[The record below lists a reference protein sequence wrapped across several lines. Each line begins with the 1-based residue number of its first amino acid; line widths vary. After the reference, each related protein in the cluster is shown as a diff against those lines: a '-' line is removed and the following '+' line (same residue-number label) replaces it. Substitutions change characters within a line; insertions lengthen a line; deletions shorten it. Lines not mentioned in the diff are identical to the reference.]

1 MRVLGVLMGL
11 ALPSA
16 AFPEGLTYNLYGN
29 PGLIE
34 LPSAEMAPDGELSVS
49 YGQFANTR
57 RTAVNFQIL
66 PRVNGTIRFATI
78 NDFNTDGSS
87 ESFRSFDLRVQLIE
101 ENAWIPDVA
110 IGFRDLFGNGVYGS
124 EYIAAT
130 KEVLPGLKLT
140 GGIGWGRLGSDNNI
154 DGIGS
159 RTLTDPGGRLQ
170 FDSYFQGDFAPFAG
184 LEWATP
190 VNGLTLT
197 AEYVPDT
204 YAPETTN
211 SSFEREV
218 PVNVGLTWQPNQSIA
233 LSGYYMLGDA
243 AGFQLTFTGNPN
255 SPLAPQDLG
264 TAPAPLRARAPDA
277 DRNTKWAA
285 KVENRDTL
293 VNALTEVLA
302 ADGIV
307 VEEARIGGQT
317 AELYISNTS
326 IQRTPKAIGR
336 TARILAAAMPAS
348 VETFRIT
355 TIERWLPTTT
365 AEIRRSDLEAQ
376 VDRPDAGMKSWQ
388 TTRLLDA
395 KASIEGD
402 MVYRRPIESRFSWS
416 LNPSVPF
423 SLFDPDS
430 GVDPDLQFV
439 ARAKYQISRGL
450 SVSGEVSRFVIG
462 SDQETVST
470 STSTLP
476 RVRSDAN
483 LYFSGR
489 DFELERLTGD
499 YVFKPAPALYGRVT
513 AGYLERMFA
522 GVSTELLWAP
532 TNSDI
537 ALGAELNYVQ
547 QREVDDLFALQDYDV
562 ITGHGSIY
570 WNTGFYGLE
579 AQLDMGRYLA
589 GDWGATATL
598 SRRFANGWE
607 VSGYITRTD
616 VSPSE
621 FGEGSYAKGVE
632 ITMPL
637 RWGLP
642 FESRSRATLDLSEF
656 DRDGGARLRVAGRL
670 HERIR
675 NTDGASLEGQWGA
688 FWQ

>member
-1 MRVLGVLMGL
+1 MRVLGLLLVS
-11 ALPSA
+11 ALPGT
-16 AFPEGLTYNLYGN
+16 AFADGLTYNLYGN

-34 LPSAEMAPDGELSVS
+34 LPTAEAAPDGELAVT

-57 RTAVNFQIL
+57 RTSVNFQIL

-78 NDFNTDGSS
+78 NDFFADGSD
-87 ESFRSFDLRVQLIE
+87 ESFRSFDLRIQLLE
-101 ENAWIPDVA
+101 ESGWRPDVS
-110 IGFRDLFGNGVYGS
+110 IGFRDLFGDGVYGS
-124 EYIAAT
+124 EYIVAT

-140 GGIGWGRLGSDNNI
+140 GGVGWGRLGSDNGI

-159 RTLTDPGGRLQ
+159 RELTDPGGRLQ
-170 FDSYFQGDFAPFAG
+170 FDAYFQGDLAPFAG
-184 LEWATP
+184 IEWATP
-190 VNGLTLT
+190 IEGLSVS
-197 AEYVPDT
+197 AEYVPDA
-204 YAPETTN
+204 YDAETAN

-218 PVNVGLTWQPNQSIA
+218 PVNFGLTYQPNQSIA
-233 LSGYYMLGDA
+233 LSGYYMFGEA
-243 AGFQLTFTGNPN
+243 VGFQLTFTGNPN
-255 SPLAPQDLG
+255 RPLAPQDLG
-264 TAPAPLRARAPDA
+264 TGPAPLRARAPDA
-277 DRNTKWAA
+277 DRNVAWAR
-285 KVENRDTL
+285 KHENQATL
-293 VNALTEVLA
+293 VTAMGEVLA
-302 ADGIV
+302 PEGIV
-307 VEEARIGGQT
+307 IEEARITGEV
-317 AELYISNTS
+317 AELYITNTS

-336 TARILAAAMPAS
+336 TARILATAMPAS
-348 VETFRIT
+348 VEVFRIT
-355 TIERWLPTTT
+355 TIERGLPTTT
-365 AEIRRSDLEAQ
+365 AEIRRSDMEAQ

-395 KASIEGD
+395 KASIEGEG
-402 MVYRRPIESRFSWS
+402 VYRRPLENRFSWS
-416 LNPSVPF
+416 LNPRVPF
-423 SLFDPDS
+423 SLFDPDA

-439 ARAKYQISRGL
+439 GRAKYQLSRGA
-450 SVSGEVSRFVIG
+450 SVSAEVSRFVIG
-462 SDQETVST
+462 SDQQTVST
-470 STSTLP
+470 STCTLP

-499 YVFKPAPALYGRVT
+499 YVFKASPEVYGRLS

-522 GVSTELLWAP
+522 GVSTEVLWAP

-537 ALGAELNYVQ
+537 ALGFEVNYAR
-547 QREVDDLFALQDYDV
+547 QRDFDDLFELQDYDV
-562 ITGHGSIY
+562 VTGHGSVY

-579 AQLDMGRYLA
+579 AQLDVGRYLA

-607 VSGYITRTD
+607 VSGYVTRTD
-616 VSPSE
+616 VSADE
-621 FGEGSYAKGVE
+621 FGEGSFAKGVE
-632 ITMPL
+632 VTLPL

-642 FESRSRATLDLSEF
+642 FESRSEATLDLSEF